1 MYNNYGQ
8 FHKMSGEIKIVQK
21 NKGELRSK
29 EGLKKDNLKT
39 EDDLKNE
46 TYLLHK
52 YIENHEFGQ

>member
-1 MYNNYGQ
+1 
-8 FHKMSGEIKIVQK
+8 MSGEIKIVQK